1 MHLSYCL
8 LTKPACSSPCYPYPR
23 SSRSCSAWRL
33 RLRRG
38 SGTPSCSFRTVPATW
53 WRRGG
58 ATGSSRSW
66 RPYETV
72 RLAPHSRLRPSLTH
86 GALRLTGKRSAC
98 AGELLVQLE
107 FSLFFVGEL
116 AVTFDIFQTLV
127 DVHISLAE
135 LLMDNRYD
143 TCRLCTFL
151 IGLLFLLFREWNHI
165 YLTLI
170 WRILN
175 KLA

>member
-1 MHLSYCL
+1 MRRGRGAGRHIQ
-8 LTKPACSSPCYPYPR
+8 ACSRNRRAPGCCRRRSGWRIR
-23 SSRSCSAWRL
+23 SSCSH
-33 RLRRG
+33 
-38 SGTPSCSFRTVPATW
+38 T
-53 WRRGG
+53 
-58 ATGSSRSW
+58 
-66 RPYETV
+66 TV
-72 RLAPHSRLRPSLTH
+72 RLTPHSRLRPSLTH
-86 GALRLTGKRSAC
+86 GALRLTGKRRASRS
-98 AGELLVQLE
+98 ELLVELE
-107 FSLFFVGEL
+107 FSLLLVGEL
-116 AVTFDIFQTLV
+116 AVTFDVFLTLV

-151 IGLLFLLFREWNHI
+151 IGQLFLLFREWNHI